1 MTPGGVFD
9 FDAVSDDG
17 KLVANI
23 STSGSKTASGKN
35 AVGKMLKVRSDIYFL
50 FLTKAERTLVLLTEH
65 DMYEQWLKEVENGR
79 VPSSIEFC
87 SCRNS
92 RRSELEATRGSSQG
106 ISRGD
111 AEMSA
116 PHNKPFET
124 GDAMC

>member
-1 MTPGGVFD
+1 MPERYGQRVSRERVSLTPGGVFD

-79 VPSSIEFC
+79 VPSSIDFVHVEIPGDL
-87 SCRNS
+87 NS
-92 RRSELEATRGSSQG
+92 KLLEARRKA
-106 ISRGD
+106 SR
-111 AEMSA
+111 EVT
-116 PHNKPFET
+116 PR
-124 GDAMC
+124 